1 MVSAE
6 AKETVVDSVEE
17 EGEEGEERLEEEEL
31 ADACGTFFERRS
43 RMFVDDRERCRKA
56 EKHVVFIIVDAV
68 VIDVVAVIVTA
79 AAAAAVV
86 AESTTIAATLVVV
99 AVVDVAFPPTS
110 KISQTSLPPATHL
123 AESTFTLST

>member
-1 MVSAE
+1 
-6 AKETVVDSVEE
+6 
-17 EGEEGEERLEEEEL
+17 
-31 ADACGTFFERRS
+31 
-43 RMFVDDRERCRKA
+43 MFVDDRERCRKA

-86 AESTTIAATLVVV
+86 AEFTAIAAALVV
-99 AVVDVAFPPTS
+99 AVVDAAFPPTS

-123 AESTFTLST
+123 AEPTFTLSA